1 MSFDDIHSSSLT
13 PTLSSL
19 STQVWIFLFLL
30 FHNKSSVYCQTNIR
44 GIMIIVNSQ
53 LLPCLVWKT
62 LFFWGHSLPLDF
74 FLILQVSPEYYIERE
89 VLNHI
94 V

>member
-30 FHNKSSVYCQTNIR
+30 FHNKSSVYCQIKIR
-44 GIMIIVNSQ
+44 GGGGQDNPPDLISFK
-53 LLPCLVWKT
+53 KT
-62 LFFWGHSLPLDF
+62 DSHSIF
-74 FLILQVSPEYYIERE
+74 
-89 VLNHI
+89 
-94 V
+94 